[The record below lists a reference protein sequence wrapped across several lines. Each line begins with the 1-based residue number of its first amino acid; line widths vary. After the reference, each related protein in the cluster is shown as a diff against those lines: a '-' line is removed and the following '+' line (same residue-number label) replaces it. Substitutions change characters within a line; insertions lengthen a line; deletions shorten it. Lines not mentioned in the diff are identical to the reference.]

1 MLGQALNC
9 FHELPKKK
17 KLPVCINTRNYQDR
31 YVGGEND
38 GRKQKRDESQ
48 NAKSSKISMTIF
60 MQLT

>member
-48 NAKSSKISMTIF
+48 NTK
-60 MQLT
+60 